1 MEQTSSAVADLSAL
15 TGLPESKIRPAG
27 KPTDSDAAND
37 LAGLTGIVPQRQAK
51 QNFREGYSPLDYS
64 RRTIDLTNIYTDPA
78 ANYVSYGV
86 PLNPYAD
93 WNDIR
98 AKNQSTAEKI
108 GRGALKML
116 TTTVGAVAENTI
128 GVIGGLASLATG
140 GTYADNAVG
149 RSIDD
154 MNEWMST
161 NLPHYYTNKE
171 LDPGREIEL
180 NANFWTDKVANGLG
194 YSLGSLATVWLTGG
208 EGLIARGMGAGFK
221 AAAAAVE
228 IGGTAKAISTGEK
241 LRKIYEVSKMVKTGA
256 KLEGQFQK
264 FAGAARFINATKHI
278 EMGAMM
284 SLAEASVEAREKSK
298 MFREE
303 MYSEWE
309 NNNPG
314 QEITEEAKKAI
325 EESARALENTTFGL
339 NMAVLMP
346 TNLLMFGKS
355 VLGAGSKR
363 AMTNQLIKDGE
374 GFVEASAK
382 TGFGKA
388 FAKANKFAKP
398 IYENSITEAYQE
410 GAQFL
415 IGDAG
420 IDYYRNKFDD
430 GIADVSD
437 SFVKGLENTFGT
449 TEGLESILLGAI
461 TGGAMG
467 GASTAFGAEAKQRK
481 EMKANTEKLATIL
494 NSGSFADIFTDAKE
508 KKELLQ
514 TITAMNAAHEMGNY
528 KLADEL
534 RNNVYAIRAMQL
546 QRLGAMDMGIAQL
559 DDLAHMDEK
568 TFMERGN
575 YDMNV
580 PLLEQ
585 TGGKTQLQV
594 VEEAKDRLKQM
605 GKISDS
611 VDEIINVINP
621 QKSGLPGLL
630 QGKEGR
636 KQAAMQNMYNQQ
648 LKSILMTK
656 MVGIKQRDKEIQD
669 ALDEMQA
676 IPGDERYTTEA
687 AANPFFGY
695 SLSKLVTLIKRNKIN
710 VDESGNITFPDSL
723 VETAISDTDVLTKK
737 EQAKEVEKLRKEK
750 QEALDAALL
759 KYSPNSE
766 TGFNVEEY
774 AAEVEKIKNEYDT
787 KIKSYQEESADKPI
801 SVPRLGQKAKTKE
814 DEKFL
819 TTLQQA
825 FEESENFDYVNK
837 QKFQNGFLNVLR
849 AVQAREE
856 AVAAFDELLKSPEK
870 REFTMAAKEAA
881 EKAAAVDKANKQAD
895 VVTSNAE
902 TSADI
907 LEILNDP
914 NLTPEKQAAARKKYE
929 ELKKIEDE
937 YYKDYDQLD
946 TETLEQ
952 IQKEIDE
959 GDEKLDAQKQLA
971 LRRLI
976 AARKGLTLEEDQKIA
991 ETIGTKKANAKEAED
1006 AVNGV
1011 STPPEEDQEPDAV
1024 KNAYVNKFAI
1034 RSADGRQLRVNGV
1047 NYENTKLNPLE
1058 AIETEGGLVDQEV
1071 QPAESEQIAKLVE
1084 LKETIAAAEDLTP
1097 IMDKVFKTV
1106 DEAEYEAWQGTVDKV
1121 KLQEDLKELLS
1132 VAKTSSEVFTII
1144 GRYLLPQFIDSKIT
1158 QLTAQAEQNKDAKKP
1173 SVVKSVTLT
1182 NEKGQE
1188 VVFSGE
1194 TDQNLANELAEI
1206 IMLATASAGTI
1217 NTLGISQVEAKAKA
1231 KIAYEALLRIQS
1243 NVEART
1249 QINEKNATPATLT
1262 RAIKMY
1268 KDAMMQTL
1276 QQLSLLKE
1284 AYLRQGMSGTEYNE
1298 DSDVQKFKDLYKEL
1312 KDQYSKFTT
1321 KLQQTTNTPATAEP
1335 STEPVGEMTSEE
1347 ELAYEDERGRK
1358 EEEVNDLSSKIVNKN
1373 NQIAAEEAAIAAG
1386 VESPETKE
1394 KLETLQKELEVL
1406 KAQKEIAENELNKIK
1421 QDYEHRKSSKVSPDV
1436 QTPEGPEGPVEE
1448 QANREETPRDVQVPE
1463 ESEPDVNDVPD
1474 SIIIGAEEIDNADF
1488 IETEG
1493 EEDGD
1498 VFTMDDFQ
1506 DVEVEEEEEE
1516 EDYDIV
1522 EDDYEKPNP
1531 EQPVDSPDNGGAIA
1545 ARLVKSQYEYEEGFD
1560 HVVVNDDGTTRP
1572 NPIFQERV
1580 PLVPNSK
1587 GGGYVK
1593 LGFKP
1598 HLLAD
1603 ALTSPI
1609 GTEISFEV
1617 RTDAKWYQEQLA
1629 AGKITE
1635 GEEWKHVPI
1644 MVVIKTPSG
1653 KLERVGMLERYNP
1666 DKTET
1671 NFNRQDIYNGFINGK
1686 KVTSTI
1692 QGKRFAAVQ
1701 NGKNQNIANAVTSDG
1716 ENFFYNPIATVN
1728 GLDYIP
1734 TIAIARTVKGLPKWQ
1749 VALEGDAVGEN
1760 ESVDTSTFSIS
1771 TRELGSV
1778 AIVVKNPVGEFTHIK
1793 ALTRILSPSAVNSV
1807 MEAATLND
1815 SARVAAIVGF
1825 NLVKEGA
1832 VNNENTDL
1840 IFQDTL
1846 NIGEGVTTYTFY
1858 LPSAESYI
1866 RISADNLQLALQK
1879 EPFQYSFVEAKKGE
1893 KGGINFEID
1902 TTRKDWSTFYDDVIK
1917 SFKAAI
1923 SKRRFQVDA
1932 NALAENREVKFQ
1944 SPVTGKVFDSYL
1956 DYLTDG
1962 EHIADLSE
1970 DFNGH
1975 PSILSVDTIFHPT
1988 NGSPFFDVGITY
2000 GPMLI
2005 DGKSQGAAPTAARKT
2020 SIAPKPNVITQQ
2032 EEYEEDESVDED
2044 DLDVDMSNIM
2054 FDEDEVGETPEVVV
2068 EEGRELSEEVEGASD
2083 FSKLLASETEEEE
2096 ESDDINFD
2104 VENPKDRKLSGK
2116 IAEEEEE
2123 EGVFINPIVELL
2135 NEIEQEG
2142 EENKLPMFKD
2152 PVTGEETHY
2161 IIDGK
2166 KFPRITRLT
2175 SEPFVIKSEDDR
2187 IRQKNSSAAGTAIHF
2202 VVIENV
2208 LRGKQPKKPT
2218 NISPIAFLDLM
2229 SQARAIKNKIAK
2241 EGTVIATERVV
2252 NNIDLKGTD
2261 EKIEYA
2267 GRLDIL
2273 VKLKNGKYRIID
2285 IKTGSENTLEGY
2297 EKEKS
2302 FTDTKTNITTTSK
2315 SKRQQH
2321 GSQLSALAYALRNVA
2336 IRNKAKLDVQDG
2348 KVYFIPIEIEK
2359 STGIVK
2365 KISKFDVKDFDLSFD
2380 IRKILKGELTFEQKI
2395 KDSAA
2400 APEVKSAGK
2409 KKSSTKTADKG
2420 ETVTTPKKRKRELEL
2435 GDEEEETPKA
2445 KKKFVRDES
2454 DKISVEGT
2462 YKDQV
2467 VTAVLQFDAG
2477 IKTIMQIYKANNN
2490 PITEEEAKKIKEKI
2504 LEENC

>member
-1 MEQTSSAVADLSAL
+1 MEETSAAADLSAL
-15 TGLPESKIRPAG
+15 TGLPKGGPNSSTTSASN
-27 KPTDSDAAND
+27 DFAA
-37 LAGLTGIVPQRQAK
+37 LTGTIPVAPQKSAFRQ
-51 QNFREGYSPLDYS
+51 GYGPIESG
-64 RRTIDLTNIYTDPA
+64 RKTVDLTNIYTDPIE
-78 ANYVSYGV
+78 NYVSYGV

-171 LDPGREIEL
+171 LEPGRDIEL

-208 EGLIARGMGAGFK
+208 EGLLARGMGAGFK
-221 AAAAAVE
+221 AAASAVE
-228 IGGTAKAISTGEK
+228 IGGAAKAISTGEK

-303 MYSEWE
+303 MISDWE
-309 NNNPG
+309 ENNPG
-314 QEITEEAKKAI
+314 QEMSAETRAAI
-325 EESARALENTTFGL
+325 EESAKALENTTFGL

-355 VLGAGSKR
+355 VLGAGSKK

-481 EMKANTEKLATIL
+481 EVKANTEKLAAIL
-494 NSGSFADIFTDAKE
+494 NSGSFADIFTNAKE
-508 KKELLQ
+508 KKELLH
-514 TITAMNAAHEMGNY
+514 TITAMNAAQEMGNY
-528 KLADEL
+528 KLADEF
-534 RNNVYAIRAMQL
+534 RNNIYAIRAMQL
-546 QRLGAMDMGIAQL
+546 QRLGALDMGIAQL

-568 TFMERGN
+568 TFMERAN
-575 YDMNV
+575 YNTEI

-594 VEEAKDRLKQM
+594 VEEAKDRLRQM
-605 GKISDS
+605 AKISDS

-669 ALDEMQA
+669 ALDEMQSV
-676 IPGDERYTTEA
+676 PGDERYTTEA
-687 AANPFFGY
+687 VANPFAGY

-710 VDESGNITFPDSL
+710 VDESGNITFPEAL
-723 VETAISDTDVLTKK
+723 VDTSISDTDTLSKK
-737 EQAKEVEKLRKEK
+737 EQAEKVKELKKEK
-750 QEALDAALL
+750 QEALDALLL
-759 KYSPNSE
+759 KYGSE
-766 TGFNVEEY
+766 SEAGFNVEEY
-774 AAEVEKIKNEYDT
+774 KLEVEKVRDEYDT
-787 KIKSYQEESADKPI
+787 KIKSYEEDSADKPI
-801 SVPRLGQKAKTKE
+801 SVQRLGKKAKTKE

-819 TTLQQA
+819 TILEQA
-825 FEESENFDYVNK
+825 LEESENFDYVNK
-837 QKFQNGFLNVLR
+837 QKFQNGLTNVLR
-849 AVQAREE
+849 AIAAREE

-881 EKAAAVDKANKQAD
+881 ERAAAVDKANKQAD

-914 NLTPEKQAAARKKYE
+914 NLTPEKQAAARKRYE

-937 YYKDYDQLD
+937 YYKDYDQLA
-946 TETLEQ
+946 TETLEE

-1011 STPPEEDQEPDAV
+1011 STPPEEEDAPDAA
-1024 KNAYVNKFAI
+1024 KNSYVNKFAI

-1071 QPAESEQIAKLVE
+1071 QPTESDQIAKLVE
-1084 LKETIAAAEDLTP
+1084 LKETIAAAEDLNP
-1097 IMDKVFKTV
+1097 SMMDKVFKTV
-1106 DEAEYEAWQGTVDKV
+1106 DEAEYQAWQQTVDTA

-1132 VAKTSSEVFTII
+1132 VAKTSSEVGTII

-1284 AYLRQGMSGTEYNE
+1284 AYLRQGMSGVEYNE

-1358 EEEVNDLSSKIVNKN
+1358 EEEVKDLSSKIVNKN

-1572 NPIFQERV
+1572 NPIFQERI

-1603 ALTSPI
+1603 ALASPI
-1609 GTEISFEV
+1609 GTEVSFEV

-1832 VNNENTDL
+1832 INNENTDL

-1917 SFKAAI
+1917 SFKAAV
-1923 SKRRFQVDA
+1923 SKRRFQVDV

-1975 PSILSVDTIFHPT
+1975 PSILSVDTIFHPS

-2054 FDEDEVGETPEVVV
+2054 FDEDEVSETPEVVV

-2083 FSKLLASETEEEE
+2083 FSKLLASETEQEE

-2135 NEIEQEG
+2135 NEIEP
-2142 EENKLPMFKD
+2142 ENTKVQMYAD

-2166 KFPRITRLT
+2166 KYPRITRLT
-2175 SEPFVIKSEDDR
+2175 SEPFVIKTEEDR
-2187 IRQKNSSAAGTAIHF
+2187 IRQKNSSEAGTAIHF
-2202 VVIENV
+2202 VIIENV

-2302 FTDTKTNITTTSK
+2302 FTDPKSNITTTSK

-2365 KISKFDVKDFDLSFD
+2365 KISKFDVKDFDLNFD

>member
-1 MEQTSSAVADLSAL
+1 MEETSAAADLSAL
-15 TGLPESKIRPAG
+15 TGLPKGGPNSSTTSASN
-27 KPTDSDAAND
+27 DFAA
-37 LAGLTGIVPQRQAK
+37 LTGTTPVVSQKSP
-51 QNFREGYSPLDYS
+51 FREGYGPIDYG
-64 RRTIDLTNIYTDPA
+64 RKTVDLTNIYTDPIE
-78 ANYVSYGV
+78 NYVSYGV

-171 LDPGREIEL
+171 LEPGRDISL

-221 AAAAAVE
+221 AAASAVE

-264 FAGAARFINATKHI
+264 FAGAAKFINATKHI

-303 MYSEWE
+303 MISEWE

-314 QEITEEAKKAI
+314 QEITEEARKAI
-325 EESARALENTTFGL
+325 EESAKALENTTFGL

-355 VLGAGSKR
+355 VLGAGSKK

-382 TGFGKA
+382 SGFGKA

-546 QRLGAMDMGIAQL
+546 QRLGAMDMGIDQL

-676 IPGDERYTTEA
+676 VPGDERYTTEA
-687 AANPFFGY
+687 VANPFFGY

-710 VDESGNITFPDSL
+710 VDESGNINFPESL
-723 VETAISDTDVLTKK
+723 VDTAISDTDVLTKK

-774 AAEVEKIKNEYDT
+774 TTEVEKIKNEYDT

-914 NLTPEKQAAARKKYE
+914 NLTPEKQAAARKRYE

-1011 STPPEEDQEPDAV
+1011 STPPEEEDAPDAA
-1024 KNAYVNKFAI
+1024 KNSYVNKFAI

-1058 AIETEGGLVDQEV
+1058 AIETEEGLVDQEV
-1071 QPAESEQIAKLVE
+1071 QPTESEQIAKLVE
-1084 LKETIAAAEDLTP
+1084 LKETIGAAEDVRPLLEK
-1097 IMDKVFKTV
+1097 IFKIV
-1106 DEAEYEAWQGTVDKV
+1106 NEAEYEAWQETVDPA

-1132 VAKTSSEVFTII
+1132 VVKTPDEAGAVIS
-1144 GRYLLPQFIDSKIT
+1144 RYLMPQFLDFKIT
-1158 QLTAQAEQNKDAKKP
+1158 QLTAEAEQNKDAKRP

-1347 ELAYEDERGRK
+1347 EIAYEDERGRK

-1488 IETEG
+1488 IESEG

-1545 ARLVKSQYEYEEGFD
+1545 ARLAKSQYEYEEGFD
-1560 HVVVNDDGTTRP
+1560 HVIVNDDGTTRP
-1572 NPIFQERV
+1572 NPIFQERI
-1580 PLVPNSK
+1580 PLIPNSK

-1593 LGFKP
+1593 LRFKP

-1617 RTDAKWYQEQLA
+1617 RTDTKWYQEQLA
-1629 AGKITE
+1629 ADKITE

-1666 DKTET
+1666 TKTET

-1692 QGKRFAAVQ
+1692 QGKRFSAAP
-1701 NGKNQNIANAVTSDG
+1701 NKKNQNIANAVTSDG

-1832 VNNENTDL
+1832 INNENTDL

-1917 SFKAAI
+1917 SFKAAV

-1932 NALAENREVKFQ
+1932 NALAENEEVKFQ

-2054 FDEDEVGETPEVVV
+2054 FDEDEVGETPEVVL

-2104 VENPKDRKLSGK
+2104 VEDPKDRKLSGK

-2135 NEIEQEG
+2135 NEIEP
-2142 EENKLPMFKD
+2142 ENTKVQMYAD

-2166 KFPRITRLT
+2166 KYPRITRLT
-2175 SEPFVIKSEDDR
+2175 SEPFVIKTEEDR
-2187 IRQKNSSAAGTAIHF
+2187 IRQKNSSEAGTAIHF

-2302 FTDTKTNITTTSK
+2302 FTDRKTNITTTSK

-2365 KISKFDVKDFDLSFD
+2365 KISKFDVKDFDLNFD

-2454 DKISVEGT
+2454 DKINVEGT